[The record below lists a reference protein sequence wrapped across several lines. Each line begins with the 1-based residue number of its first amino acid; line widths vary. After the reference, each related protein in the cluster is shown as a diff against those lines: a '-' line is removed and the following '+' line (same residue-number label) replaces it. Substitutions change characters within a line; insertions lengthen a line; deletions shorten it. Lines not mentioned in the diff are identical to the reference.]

1 MMSEPKTEKA
11 TPTELRQ
18 FGLLFS
24 LILVALFGVT
34 LPWLFDARW
43 PAWPWSVGGVM
54 TTLAI
59 VWPQGLA
66 PIYRIWMRFG
76 FIAGFVNT
84 RIIMFLLYYGV
95 FAPVALLM
103 RIAGRDALARR
114 AYDEKMSSYRVTS
127 SARPRDHFER
137 PY

>member
-1 MMSEPKTEKA
+1 MREEKTKNV
-11 TPTELRQ
+11 TSTELRH

-24 LILVALFGVT
+24 LILVALFGVL
-34 LPWLFDARW
+34 LPWLFGARW
-43 PAWPWSVGGVM
+43 PAWPWSIGVVM

-76 FIAGFVNT
+76 LIAGFVNT

-95 FAPVALLM
+95 FTPVALLM
-103 RIAGRDALARR
+103 RVAGRDALARR
-114 AYDEKMSSYRVTS
+114 TYDKEMSSYRVNSTR
-127 SARPRDHFER
+127 RPKDHFER

>member
-1 MMSEPKTEKA
+1 MNEKDTEKVNS
-11 TPTELRQ
+11 TELRQ

-43 PAWPWSVGGVM
+43 PVWPWSVGGVM
-54 TTLAI
+54 TTVAI
-59 VWPQGLA
+59 IWPQGLA

-76 FIAGFVNT
+76 LLAGFVNT

-103 RIAGRDALARR
+103 RLAGRDALTRR
-114 AYDEKMSSYRVTS
+114 THDENMNSYRVNSTR
-127 SARPRDHFER
+127 RPKDHFER

>member
-1 MMSEPKTEKA
+1 MREEKTKNV
-11 TPTELRQ
+11 TSTELRH

-24 LILVALFGVT
+24 LILVALFGVL
-34 LPWLFDARW
+34 LPWLFGARW
-43 PAWPWSVGGVM
+43 PAWPWSIGVVM

-76 FIAGFVNT
+76 LIAGFVNT

-95 FAPVALLM
+95 FTPVALLM

-114 AYDEKMSSYRVTS
+114 TYDKEMSSYRVNSTR
-127 SARPRDHFER
+127 RPKDHFER

>member
-1 MMSEPKTEKA
+1 MREEKTKNV
-11 TPTELRQ
+11 TSTELRH

-24 LILVALFGVT
+24 LILVALFGVI

-43 PAWPWSVGGVM
+43 PAWPWSIGVVM

-76 FIAGFVNT
+76 LIAGFVNT

-114 AYDEKMSSYRVTS
+114 THNEEMSSYRVNSTR
-127 SARPRDHFER
+127 RPKDHFER

>member
-1 MMSEPKTEKA
+1 MMESQPNNIRSA
-11 TPTELRQ
+11 ELSQ

-24 LILVALFGVT
+24 LILVTLFGLT
-34 LPWLFDARW
+34 LPWLFDAHW
-43 PAWPWSVGGVM
+43 PTWPWLIAGGMV
-54 TTLAI
+54 TFAI
-59 VWPQGLA
+59 IWPGGLL

-76 FIAGFVNT
+76 LIAGFVNT
-84 RIIMFLLYYGV
+84 RIIMFLLFYGV

-114 AYDEKMSSYRVTS
+114 TYNEKMSSYRVS
-127 SARPRDHFER
+127 SIRRPKDHFER

>member
-1 MMSEPKTEKA
+1 MM
-11 TPTELRQ
+11 
-18 FGLLFS
+18 
-24 LILVALFGVT
+24 AL
-34 LPWLFDARW
+34 AI
-43 PAWPWSVGGVM
+43 AWP
-54 TTLAI
+54 
-59 VWPQGLA
+59 PGLA

-76 FIAGFVNT
+76 LIAGFVNT

-114 AYDEKMSSYRVTS
+114 TYNEEMSSYRVKSTR
-127 SARPRDHFER
+127 RPKDHFER

>member
-1 MMSEPKTEKA
+1 MREEKTKKV
-11 TPTELRQ
+11 TSTELRH

-24 LILVALFGVT
+24 LILVALFGVL
-34 LPWLFDARW
+34 LPWLFGARW
-43 PAWPWSVGGVM
+43 PAWPWSIGVVM

-76 FIAGFVNT
+76 LIAGFVNT

-95 FAPVALLM
+95 FTPVALLM
-103 RIAGRDALARR
+103 RVAGRDALARR
-114 AYDEKMSSYRVTS
+114 TYDKEMSSYRVNSTR
-127 SARPRDHFER
+127 RPKDHFER

>member
-1 MMSEPKTEKA
+1 MSEPKTEKA
-11 TPTELRQ
+11 TSTELRH

-34 LPWLFDARW
+34 LPWLFDTRW

-54 TTLAI
+54 TTLSI

-66 PIYRIWMRFG
+66 PVYRIWMRFG
-76 FIAGFVNT
+76 LIAGFVNT

-114 AYDEKMSSYRVTS
+114 TYNEEMSSYRVNSTR
-127 SARPRDHFER
+127 RPKDHFER

>member
-1 MMSEPKTEKA
+1 MREEKTKPV
-11 TPTELRQ
+11 TSTELRH
-18 FGLLFS
+18 FGMLFS

-43 PAWPWSVGGVM
+43 PVWPWSVGGVM
-54 TTLAI
+54 MTLALA
-59 VWPQGLA
+59 WPRGLA

-76 FIAGFVNT
+76 LIAGFVNT

-103 RIAGRDALARR
+103 RIAGRDALARS
-114 AYDEKMSSYRVTS
+114 AYNEKMSSYRVNSTR
-127 SARPRDHFER
+127 RPKDHFER